1 MDAQKFK
8 IKLNIYA
15 NLSKKCARV
24 KVFRDTKRGYG
35 FFINLN
41 REILLKWGER
51 NKISCLIAKLMSL
64 ESKKK
69 ES

>member
-1 MDAQKFK
+1 M
-8 IKLNIYA
+8 
-15 NLSKKCARV
+15 SEKCARV

-35 FFINLN
+35 FFINLY

-64 ESKKK
+64 ESRKKLMNTQEIEVYRK
-69 ES
+69 